1 MFVDVMN
8 SGTMID
14 KAKLKNKSVVI
25 IDVLRATSTIIT
37 ALVNKAKCIMPV
49 LTVEEGWDIYNKLEE
64 NSVILGGER
73 DAIQIQGFA
82 FGNSPLNYKK
92 EKVKGKTVVITTT
105 NGTIAINESLDADN
119 IYIAALLNAFSVAEK
134 ILQDKKDIV
143 IICSGTNGEFS
154 LDDAYCAG
162 MIIDY
167 IGKMAKIELSDLAW
181 TLRYI
186 YQNNKNN
193 PHTLLKNC
201 KHYKSLEEKGFH
213 GDLKY
218 CLQTNIYSVVPTY
231 VDGKIVLME

>member
-8 SGTMID
+8 SGTKIE
-14 KAKLKNKSVVI
+14 KSKLSDKSVVI

-37 ALVNKAKCIMPV
+37 ALVNKAKCVIPV
-49 LTVEEGWDIYNKLEE
+49 STVEEGWEIHHKLEE

-73 DAIQIQGFA
+73 KAVQIQGFTL
-82 FGNSPLNYKK
+82 GNSPLNYKE

-105 NGTIAINESLDADN
+105 NGTIAIKESVGADN
-119 IYIAALLNAFSVAEK
+119 IYIGALLNAFSVAEK
-134 ILQDKKDIV
+134 IFKDEKDIV
-143 IICSGTNGEFS
+143 IICSGTNGDFS

-186 YQNNKNN
+186 YKNNKNN
-193 PHTLLKNC
+193 PHTFLKNC
-201 KHYKSLEEKGFH
+201 RHYKILEDKGFH
-213 GDLKY
+213 DDLKY
-218 CLQTNIYSVVPTY
+218 CLQSNIYSVVPTY
-231 VDGKIVLME
+231 VDGKIVLLE